1 MFDCLRANK
10 STSAWGLEA
19 RVPFL
24 DQDFMNVA
32 MAIDPAE
39 KMIRKDEG
47 RIEKWIMRR
56 AFDTPENPFLPKH
69 ILYRQKEQFS
79 DGVGYSWIDGL
90 KAHAGSQVTD
100 RMLKHAKHVYPY
112 NTPNT
117 KEAYFY
123 RMIFEK
129 HFPQESARMTVP
141 GGPSIAC
148 STAAAIAWDK
158 AWADNLDPS
167 GRAALGVH
175 DAAYSE
181 VTPATTTTTQSS
193 HENVISANSFNN
205 NNPLLGNI
213 LQPQG
218 VQ

>member
-1 MFDCLRANK
+1 
-10 STSAWGLEA
+10 
-19 RVPFL
+19 
-24 DQDFMNVA
+24 
-32 MAIDPAE
+32 
-39 KMIRKDEG
+39 
-47 RIEKWIMRR
+47 
-56 AFDTPENPFLPKH
+56 
-69 ILYRQKEQFS
+69 
-79 DGVGYSWIDGL
+79 
-90 KAHAGSQVTD
+90 
-100 RMLKHAKHVYPY
+100 MLKHAKHMYPY

-175 DAAYSE
+175 DAAYHPDA
-181 VTPATTTTTQSS
+181 PAAQSN
-193 HENVISANSFNN
+193 HEKGISANNSFSS
-205 NNPLLGNI
+205 NPILGNV
-213 LQPQG
+213 LKPQG
-218 VQ
+218 VY

>member
-1 MFDCLRANK
+1 MILSLRILLSNF
-10 STSAWGLEA
+10 TSDL
-19 RVPFL
+19 
-24 DQDFMNVA
+24 
-32 MAIDPAE
+32 
-39 KMIRKDEG
+39 
-47 RIEKWIMRR
+47 IMVLIG
-56 AFDTPENPFLPKH
+56 E
-69 ILYRQKEQFS
+69 
-79 DGVGYSWIDGL
+79 V
-90 KAHAGSQVTD
+90 
-100 RMLKHAKHVYPY
+100 
-112 NTPNT
+112 
-117 KEAYFY
+117 
-123 RMIFEK
+123 
-129 HFPQESARMTVP
+129 QESARMTVP

-181 VTPATTTTTQSS
+181 VTPATTTTTTQSS

-218 VQ
+218 VQWKKIDSQMEVCSRRGRRVGKWDRKNSARIRSQKVKFEVCCKMR